1 MGAVTIR
8 PFEIRPSVFELKA
21 HQGMMLEVLFVPQ
34 TVDSF
39 SFPLVAVCDNCHV
52 QHMQVKGQSMQ
63 TVPGQS
69 LLIYRNFVIQR
80 RMPLLDSRR

>member
-52 QHMQVKGQSMQ
+52 QHMQVKGQSVLHRMK
-63 TVPGQS
+63 
-69 LLIYRNFVIQR
+69 LIDKKFCH
-80 RMPLLDSRR
+80 SKTHAAT